1 MTEIEIEEYFDAV
14 EWFNDQYKKGKEI
27 EWIVQQMYSAYPI
40 TTLRLLAQGFFMAIA
55 LRN

>member
-1 MTEIEIEEYFDAV
+1 MTKIEVEEYFDAI
-14 EWFNDQYKKGKEI
+14 EWFDDQYKKGKEI